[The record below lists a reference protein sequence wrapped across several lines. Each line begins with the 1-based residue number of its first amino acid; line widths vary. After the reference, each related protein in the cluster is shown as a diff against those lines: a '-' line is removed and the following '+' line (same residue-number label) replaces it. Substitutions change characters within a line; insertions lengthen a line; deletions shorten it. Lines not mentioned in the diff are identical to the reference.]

1 MDGVQGSCLIPG
13 RPDANLGE
21 RQTSRLA
28 VFLVDFRVFPGKNTA
43 VSSFDDCELSMSRLH
58 ADILDMMSWALAS
71 ASFLR
76 GETRSA
82 AATAFKRTTKTT
94 KTTA

>member
-1 MDGVQGSCLIPG
+1 MSFMSFM
-13 RPDANLGE
+13 
-21 RQTSRLA
+21 RQCEHQSIDFI
-28 VFLVDFRVFPGKNTA
+28 VFLVDFDGIPGKNTA
-43 VSSFDDCELSMSRLH
+43 VSSFDDCEHLMNRLK
-58 ADILDMMSWALAS
+58 ADILDMMSMAIAS
-71 ASFLR
+71 ATFLR

>member
-1 MDGVQGSCLIPG
+1 M
-13 RPDANLGE
+13 N
-21 RQTSRLA
+21 RL
-28 VFLVDFRVFPGKNTA
+28 R
-43 VSSFDDCELSMSRLH
+43 
-58 ADILDMMSWALAS
+58 ADILDMMSKALAS
-71 ASFLR
+71 ATFLR